1 MPRITAERI
10 RLLLVQNGVL
20 IALVLLI
27 ALFAILNPRF
37 ISVGNLQT
45 IVLQIAE
52 LGLIALPVAFL
63 IMQANVDLSV
73 GSVAT
78 LSAVVGGLTMVG
90 TGSPVAGIVVGV
102 AVGACAGLVNGTL
115 VSVLGLNS
123 FVVTLGFMS
132 AWSGLALFLTNGKT
146 VSGLPS
152 SFTSLG
158 SFAPFGVRI
167 QIILLVAAIVVAWWV
182 LNHTTRGREILAV
195 GGNLRASQLMG
206 LRINR
211 IRVSTYVVTG
221 AVAGFVGLLLA
232 AKLGAV
238 SPIVGQGMELDALTV
253 VLLGGV
259 AFEGGSG
266 RIRSVL
272 YGLAFVGVLKNGLVI
287 LGISPYI
294 QTILVGLTLVIA
306 VGLDRGIQHA
316 TPPAPLPAGAQPD
329 ERLEWAQRRPP
340 PPRSEG
346 DTVPRLV
353 DHEAMRTEIIRATWR
368 LIAERGIAA
377 MTMRELARE
386 LGFANGSITHYFP
399 NKSAI
404 LTAAFELVYEATNTR
419 YLAAIAQTHATGV
432 AALRQFLV
440 QTLPVDEERLLEAR
454 IVIPFLEHAAA
465 DDEMAELFR
474 AMMTQWRAHFDAL
487 LAEAAASGE
496 LRPGLDPRAAGDAL
510 LALLTGVQ
518 GTGILLPDS
527 REPARMEAMLD
538 TALQMLR

>member
-294 QTILVGLTLVIA
+294 QTILVGLTLGIA
-306 VGLDRGIQHA
+306 VGLDRGFLTVTLAHITFSMCFVAVVVQS
-316 TPPAPLPAGAQPD
+316 
-329 ERLEWAQRRPP
+329 RLLTFD
-340 PPRSEG
+340 RSLE
-346 DTVPRLV
+346 
-353 DHEAMRTEIIRATWR
+353 E
-368 LIAERGIAA
+368 AA
-377 MTMRELARE
+377 MD
-386 LGFANGSITHYFP
+386 LGAPPVKTFFQI
-399 NKSAI
+399 
-404 LTAAFELVYEATNTR
+404 
-419 YLAAIAQTHATGV
+419 
-432 AALRQFLV
+432 
-440 QTLPVDEERLLEAR
+440 TLPVILPAVISGWMLAFTLSLDDLVIASFTSGPGATTLPMKIYSQVRLGVTPEINAACTILIA
-454 IVIPFLEHAAA
+454 IV
-465 DDEMAELFR
+465 
-474 AMMTQWRAHFDAL
+474 AL
-487 LAEAAASGE
+487 GVIAASLVNKRRE
-496 LRPGLDPRAAGDAL
+496 VQRLRDEQAAQRG
-510 LALLTGVQ
+510 
-518 GTGILLPDS
+518 
-527 REPARMEAMLD
+527 
-538 TALQMLR
+538 